1 MSYLKGISILVL
13 MSLLYQDVIRK
24 LVMDWLKD
32 PNYSHGFL
40 IPAISLY
47 LVWQKKSELRH
58 LNMTKE
64 PGSAGL
70 LIMFMGLVMLTI
82 GRSGSELFLQR
93 FSLVVIITGLVWL
106 FFGRRILKTSSPAL
120 AFLIFMIPIPY
131 ILYDAIAFPLKLFAT
146 FCATTSL
153 ALLDIPVL
161 REGNIIYLA
170 NTTLEV
176 ADACSGIRSL
186 FSLLALGTFLAFIT
200 SEHYLRRIA
209 IILLVFPIAILT
221 NAGRVIGTGILA
233 HFYDSRVA
241 EGFFHEFSGLLIF
254 LTASLLLG
262 IFSRIIASR

>member
-1 MSYLKGISILVL
+1 MTYIKGISILVL

-24 LVMDWLKD
+24 LVMDWWKD

-47 LVWQKKSELRH
+47 LIRQKKTELMQLSKTR
-58 LNMTKE
+58 E
-64 PGSAGL
+64 PSWAGL
-70 LIMFMGLVMLTI
+70 FIIAMSLAMLTV
-82 GRSGSELFLQR
+82 GKSGSELFLQR
-93 FSLVVIITGLVWL
+93 FSLIGMITGLVLL
-106 FFGRRILKTSSPAL
+106 FFGKEILKTCSSAL

-146 FCATTSL
+146 YCATTSL

-161 REGNIIYLA
+161 REGNIIHLA

-186 FSLLALGTFLAFIT
+186 FSLFALGTFLAFIT
-200 SEHYLRRIA
+200 CEEYGKRIA
-209 IILLVFPIAILT
+209 LILLVLPIAIMT
-221 NAGRVIGTGILA
+221 NAGRVVGTGILA
-233 HFYDSRVA
+233 HFYDSRIA